1 MNVRHQARILALFAL
16 ATALQASAQWTQP
29 TPEELSMTSQ
39 SEIPGAAAVYLYK
52 EEVTDD
58 DNHNFAIYVRLKV
71 LTDRGKEYANVELPY
86 EAGGHADMSITEIIG
101 RTIHADGSIVP
112 FTGKPYQKLIEKNN
126 DTKVMSKVF
135 SLPDVEVG
143 SIIEYRYKLRYED
156 NYYVSPDWFIQS
168 ELFLRKGHYAWKTTT
183 RQLTS
188 DKGTISSL
196 SWFPILPKGAE
207 VKVTQ
212 APGSSMN
219 EGKKTLSL
227 EVANI
232 EPTPKDDFLPPMA
245 TLTDRVLFYYSP
257 YRSGAE
263 FWAAEGKDWSKARDK
278 FIGPGPAVRAAVQ
291 EFTLP
296 SDQPIDKLKKIYL
309 ACTQI
314 ENTNFTRARTSAE
327 ERANGVKDIKNTD
340 DVLTRKRGSDDQIT
354 ELFVAMA
361 RAAGLKAYIA
371 GVTNRDRG
379 FFLQAYLSLRQIDDY
394 LAIVNVDGKDL
405 FFDPGQRYAAFQHL
419 AWKHTMVEGVRQQEK
434 GTGFVTTPAEPY
446 TASNSQ
452 RLADLTLG
460 KDGEATG
467 TVRYNFTGN
476 YALYWRQVALRG
488 DKTSLEHD
496 LAESVQSLLGTS
508 TEVKVDH
515 IDSLTDYDKPLSI
528 VFNVKGA
535 IANSAGRRALIPSDL
550 FEAQTH
556 PTFPTRERKDGV
568 YFHYGHMDQDVI
580 RVHYPSDY
588 VVESI
593 PKSEDIPFQKYA
605 LYRYRSEQT
614 PGYYTIRRDFLIGEI
629 IYKPEEYPALRT
641 FFTTFETKDHEPV
654 VLKPAPTPTQGN

>member
-1 MNVRHQARILALFAL
+1 MNVRHPARILALLAL
-16 ATALQASAQWTQP
+16 AAALQARAQWTPP
-29 TPEELSMTSQ
+29 TPEELSMTTQ
-39 SEIPGAAAVYLYK
+39 AEVPGAPAVYLYK

-71 LTDRGKEYANVELPY
+71 LTERGKEYANVELPY
-86 EAGGHADMSITEIIG
+86 EAGGSVDMNISEIAG
-101 RTIHADGSIVP
+101 RTIHPDGSIIP
-112 FTGKPYQKLIEKNN
+112 FTGKPYQKLIEKGN

-143 SIIEYRYKLRYED
+143 SIIEYRYKRRYED
-156 NYYVSPDWFIQS
+156 NYYISPDWFIQS

-183 RQLTS
+183 RELSS
-188 DKGTISSL
+188 DKGIVSTL
-196 SWFPILPKGAE
+196 AWFPILPKGAE

-212 APGSSMN
+212 VPGG
-219 EGKKTLSL
+219 GKKTLSL
-227 EVANI
+227 DVENI
-232 EPTPKDDFLPPMA
+232 EPTPNDDFLPPMA

-257 YRSGAE
+257 YRSIAE
-263 FWAAEGKDWSKARDK
+263 FWASEGKDWSKARDK

-291 EFTLP
+291 ELTLP

-314 ENTNFTRARTSAE
+314 ENTNFTRARTTAE
-327 ERANGVKDIKNTD
+327 ERANGGKDIKNTD
-340 DVLTRKRGSDDQIT
+340 DVLTRKRGSDDQIA

-361 RAAGLKAYIA
+361 RAAGLKAYLA
-371 GVTNRDRG
+371 GVTDRDRG
-379 FFLQAYLSLRQIDDY
+379 FFLQGYLSLRQIDDY

-419 AWKHTMVEGVRQQEK
+419 AWKHTMVEGIRQQEK

-476 YALYWRQVALRG
+476 YALHWRQAALRG
-488 DKTSLEHD
+488 DKTSLDHD
-496 LAESVQSLLGTS
+496 LIQSVHNLLGTS

-515 IDSLTDYDKPLSI
+515 IDNLTDYDKPLNI
-528 VFNVKGA
+528 VFSVKGP
-535 IANSAGRRALIPSDL
+535 IANSAGRRALIVSDL
-550 FEAQTH
+550 FEAQAH
-556 PTFPTRERKDGV
+556 PTFPSKERKEGV
-568 YFHYGHMDQDVI
+568 FFHYGHMDQDVVRI
-580 RVHYPSDY
+580 HYPSDY

-605 LYRYRSEQT
+605 LYRYRSEQA

-629 IYKPEEYPALRT
+629 IYKPEEYPNLRT
-641 FFTTFETKDHEPV
+641 FFTAFETKDHEPV
-654 VLKPAPTPTQGN
+654 VLKPAASPTQGN